1 MAIQLSQDESKC
13 ITLLKGL
20 SILLVIFIHAD
31 FRKYLP
37 SSTNTELFDLW
48 MQIITRIL
56 VENAVPIFFFLS
68 GFLFFLKKDTFK
80 NKLKS
85 RFRTLFIPYIFW
97 TLWGFFIPFFLQ
109 IILDLEHYFTGTK
122 LKYISDFTIIDYL
135 RMFWDIRDG
144 APILSTLWFLRDLI
158 VMVLLTPLIFHLIRL
173 LKQWFIL
180 FIGIIYLF
188 YPFYSSGM
196 SSTGLFFFT
205 LGAYFSIVPS
215 YNIFQR
221 INNSLSFSKSIIIWI
236 LSFISVILCYIFN
249 FQYDLVMNLFIIP
262 NSIMLY
268 IFVYRITKRRKLQWL
283 FKISIASFFIYAFHE
298 PFMGYM
304 IGIFFKIIKI
314 DSNFIIYILPF
325 FFVLITILFSYMA
338 YFILNKICP
347 QFLKIITGSR
357 SK

>member
-1 MAIQLSQDESKC
+1 MAIKLSQDESKS

-37 SSTNTELFDLW
+37 SSINTESFDLW
-48 MQIITRIL
+48 MQITTRIL
-56 VENAVPIFFFLS
+56 VQNAVPIFFFLS

-109 IILDLEHYFTGTK
+109 VILGLEHYFTGTK
-122 LKYISDFTIIDYL
+122 LKYIADFTVIDYI

-158 VMVLLTPLIFHLIRL
+158 VMVLLTPLISYLIKL
-173 LKQWFIL
+173 FKQWLIL

-188 YPFYSSGM
+188 YPFYSSGI
-196 SSTGLFFFT
+196 SSTGLFFFIS
-205 LGAYFSIVPS
+205 GAYFSIVPS

-221 INNSLSFSKSIIIWI
+221 INNSLPFLKLVIIWL
-236 LSFISVILCYIFN
+236 LSFIIVILCYIYN
-249 FQYDLVMNLFIIP
+249 IQYNLAMNYFIIP

-268 IFVYRITKRRKLQWL
+268 TILYRAIKIYNLKWL
-283 FKISIASFFIYAFHE
+283 YKIAVASFFIYVFHE

-304 IGIFFKIIKI
+304 IGGFFKVIEI
-314 DSNFIIYILPF
+314 DSNFILYFLPF
-325 FFVLITILFSYMA
+325 FFVLFTILFSYIA
-338 YFILNKICP
+338 YSILNKICP
-347 QFLKIITGSR
+347 QFLRIITGSR